1 MDIHTDVR
9 EKMAVVT
16 PYADKL
22 VSSNAADL
30 KAQLTKLQGE
40 GNQNMILDL
49 QHVAFVDSSGLSALL
64 VGNRICRENNGT
76 FIITGL
82 HEQVNKL
89 IQIAQLHAVL
99 IILPTLS
106 EASDFILMEE
116 IEKELR
122 DS

>member
-1 MDIHTDVR
+1 MDIHIELR

-16 PYADKL
+16 PSADKL

-40 GNQNMILDL
+40 GNQNMILNL

-64 VGNRICRENNGT
+64 VGNRICRENKGT
-76 FIITGL
+76 FVITGL

-99 IILPTLS
+99 HILPTLS

-122 DS
+122 D